1 MSKLL
6 KYILPAIL
14 VIVLLVVGYRSYS
27 LYDRY
32 SVLKGRYDA
41 LAEEYTQQKDE
52 SLQQIVGLRN
62 IITQKD
68 ERIRNINTGIVEK
81 EGEISTLHAQTAELE
96 STYAKLKEELVSVD
110 TLQLR
115 VDNLETQV
123 SIWKQKFTL
132 SEGIIQDKDGVIF
145 SLNAKYEAQVK
156 ISLEWKQMYDNEV
169 VLHNLSEVR
178 ARIADKKLGGLR
190 FTGTIKTGLV
200 LGLAAV
206 VIYGLV
212 Q

>member
-6 KYILPAIL
+6 KFLLPAAL
-14 VIVLLVVGYRSYS
+14 VILLIVVAFRSCGI
-27 LYDRY
+27 YDRY

-41 LAEEYTQQKDE
+41 LTEEYNTQRDNA
-52 SLQQIVGLRN
+52 LQDIVGLRN
-62 IITQKD
+62 IIAQKD
-68 ERIRNINTGIVEK
+68 ERIRNITAQIEVK
-81 EGEISTLHAQTAELE
+81 EGEISTLHTQTDKLE
-96 STYAKLKEELVSVD
+96 STYTKLKEELVSVD

-132 SEGIIQDKDGVIF
+132 SEGIIQDKDSVIF
-145 SLNAKYEAQVK
+145 SLNEKYEAQVK

-169 VLHNLSEVR
+169 TLHTLCKQRLDLANK
-178 ARIADKKLGGLR
+178 RIGGLR
-190 FTGTIKTGLV
+190 FGGTIKTGLV